1 MRLHK
6 YQNTCTP
13 IVPDDSPILPNAD
26 ESNEEYYKE
35 LLYQIYRGMR
45 SVDLDSNI
53 AVFYTNVDT
62 WKKLY
67 KLFEE

>member
-1 MRLHK
+1 MEPSTS
-6 YQNTCTP
+6 QDMPP
-13 IVPDDSPILPNAD
+13 ISIKP
-26 ESNEEYYKE
+26 NEEYYKE

-67 KLFEE
+67 KLFGA